1 MGVAERRA
9 REKEVL
15 RTQILTAASELF
27 VAEGVQSVSMRRI
40 AEKIEYAPSTIYL
53 YFKDKEE
60 LLHTICREVFE
71 ELTAILAE
79 IHSRGLAPLEQLRAG
94 LRAYVDFGL
103 QHPNHYLLV
112 FGPAMY
118 EEVPGE
124 PSPEDAAGLKAFDQL
139 RQTIQYGMSA
149 GAIRQADVDVLS
161 QTIWMM
167 LHGITDLLII
177 SKDVPNFPWADQES
191 VINCGLD
198 AIIQSV
204 RP

>member
-15 RTQILTAASELF
+15 RSQILTAASELF

-79 IHSRGLAPLEQLRAG
+79 IHSRGLAPLDQLRAG

-103 QHPNHYLLV
+103 EHPNHYLLV

-124 PSPEDAAGLKAFDQL
+124 PSPEDVAGVKAFDQL
-139 RQTIQYGMSA
+139 RQTIQYGIST

-191 VINCGLD
+191 VISCGLD

>member
-15 RTQILTAASELF
+15 RSQILSAASELF

-79 IHSRGLAPLEQLRAG
+79 IHSRGLAPLDQLRAG

-103 QHPNHYLLV
+103 EHPNHYLLV

-124 PSPEDAAGLKAFDQL
+124 PSPEDVAGVKAFDQL
-139 RQTIQYGMSA
+139 RQTIQYGIST

-191 VINCGLD
+191 VISCGLD